1 MCKFLI
7 AIAFLCSCV
16 NGSAPPDSGVGSTQ
30 QSATSSGDAHC
41 VLCGGDDGGG
51 TGTGDTGGGTGATG
65 MCGDQCFSAADCGG
79 SAQCRI
85 CAGMPGTGR
94 GNCLSGNP
102 VTGAPPAGMV
112 LIVPELQLTR

>member
-1 MCKFLI
+1 
-7 AIAFLCSCV
+7 
-16 NGSAPPDSGVGSTQ
+16 
-30 QSATSSGDAHC
+30 
-41 VLCGGDDGGG
+41 
-51 TGTGDTGGGTGATG
+51 